1 MMFISKEQQRHTA
14 NTAVCL
20 FIYIIKTITKYLDVN
35 GHHQP
40 DLKTNRTV
48 YASCLKLDSVIGQL
62 KGQLTC
68 HACESGH
75 NLSCASTVV

>member
-1 MMFISKEQQRHTA
+1 MI
-14 NTAVCL
+14 
-20 FIYIIKTITKYLDVN
+20 

-62 KGQLTC
+62 T
-68 HACESGH
+68 H

>member
-1 MMFISKEQQRHTA
+1 MI
-14 NTAVCL
+14 
-20 FIYIIKTITKYLDVN
+20 

-40 DLKTNRTV
+40 DLKTNRTA

-68 HACESGH
+68 HAYESGH
-75 NLSCASTVV
+75 NLSCASTVA